1 MKLLL
6 RLEEKRNEENI
17 FKVKKERLRIQ
28 EEGTSAKQLFAF
40 NQQGNKYRRNQK
52 QLKEERNGMHIEKI

>member
-28 EEGTSAKQLFAF
+28 EEGH
-40 NQQGNKYRRNQK
+40 QQNSYLLSIDREINI
-52 QLKEERNGMHIEKI
+52 EETVSN